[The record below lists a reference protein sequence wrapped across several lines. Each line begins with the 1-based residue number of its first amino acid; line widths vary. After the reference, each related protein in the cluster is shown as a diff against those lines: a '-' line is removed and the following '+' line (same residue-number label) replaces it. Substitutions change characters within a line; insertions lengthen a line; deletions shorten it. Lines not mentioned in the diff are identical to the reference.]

1 MARRRYWTDLTDDE
15 WAVLEPLLPTYWTGR
30 HMEHDLRE
38 IVNAILYM
46 VRSGCSWRLLP
57 HDLPPWPTVQ
67 YHFRKW
73 RNDGTWERVCQELR
87 RAERVRQERDPEPSA
102 GSIDSQS
109 VKTTES
115 GGPCGY
121 DAGKHVNGRKRHLLV
136 DTLGLIL
143 KVVVLPAN
151 VQDYDGARRLLAGLR
166 AVLERFRHLWADS
179 MYRSVVPW
187 IEQELGWTVEI
198 VARLAG
204 TVGFQVQHRRWVV
217 ERTFAWLGKFRRLSK
232 DYESQ
237 TDTSEAWIYAAM
249 THILVR
255 RLAKA

>member
-1 MARRRYWTDLTDDE
+1 MARRRYWTDLSDEE
-15 WAVLEPLLPTYWTGR
+15 WAVLEPLLPTYWTGH

-38 IVNAILYM
+38 IVNAILYL

-57 HDLPPWPTVQ
+57 HDLPPWSTVQ

-73 RNDGTWERVCQELR
+73 RNDGTWERVCRELR
-87 RAERVRQERDPEPSA
+87 RMERVRQGRNPEPTA

-109 VKTTES
+109 VKTTAS

-121 DAGKHVNGRKRHLLV
+121 DAGKHVKGRKRHLVV

-143 KVVVLPAN
+143 KVLVTPAS
-151 VQDYDGARRLLAGLR
+151 VQDYDGARDLLAR
-166 AVLERFRHLWADS
+166 ACPSLDRFRHLWADA
-179 MYRSVVPW
+179 MYRHVAPW
-187 IEQELGWTVEI
+187 IEEELGWMVEI
-198 VARLAG
+198 VTRLAG
-204 TVGFQVQHRRWVV
+204 TEGFQVLHWRWVI

-232 DYESQ
+232 DYETQ

-255 RLAKA
+255 RLAHA

>member
-1 MARRRYWTDLTDDE
+1 VTRRHYPTDLSDQE
-15 WAVLEPLLPTYWTGR
+15 WAILEPLLPTYWTG
-30 HMEHDLRE
+30 HHLEHELRE
-38 IVNAILYM
+38 IVNAILYLL
-46 VRSGCSWRLLP
+46 RSGCSWRMLP

-73 RNDGTWERVCQELR
+73 RDDGTWERVCHELR
-87 RAERVRQERDPEPSA
+87 RLERVRQGRNPEPSA

-121 DAGKHVNGRKRHLLV
+121 DAGKHVKGRKRHLLV

-143 KVVVLPAN
+143 KVLVTPAN
-151 VQDYDGARRLLAGLR
+151 VQDWDGARELLEIAQVL
-166 AVLERFRHLWADS
+166 LERLRHLWADS
-179 MYRSVVPW
+179 AYRAVVAW
-187 IEQELGWTVEI
+187 AERQLGWSIEI
-198 VARLAG
+198 VTKLAG
-204 TVGFQVQHRRWVV
+204 TKGFQVQHRRWVV

-249 THILVR
+249 TSILVR
-255 RLAKA
+255 RLAHA